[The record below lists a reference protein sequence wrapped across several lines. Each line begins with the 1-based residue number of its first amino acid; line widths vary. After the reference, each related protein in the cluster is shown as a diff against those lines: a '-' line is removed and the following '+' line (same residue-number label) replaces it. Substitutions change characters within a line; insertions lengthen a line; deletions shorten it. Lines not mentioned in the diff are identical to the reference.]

1 MTTSQ
6 HVYYYNLKRNLKK
19 KKKRVPRILVSNA
32 TPHKRTVKPYKKKI
46 LYEEVE
52 SVGRVRS
59 DDHFTAKAKGQ
70 PLNQKGLGRK
80 DKLLLYDSSKSIE
93 IEIEEVEPDRH
104 EGVLR

>member
-1 MTTSQ
+1 M
-6 HVYYYNLKRNLKK
+6 
-19 KKKRVPRILVSNA
+19 
-32 TPHKRTVKPYKKKI
+32 
-46 LYEEVE
+46 
-52 SVGRVRS
+52 GRVRS